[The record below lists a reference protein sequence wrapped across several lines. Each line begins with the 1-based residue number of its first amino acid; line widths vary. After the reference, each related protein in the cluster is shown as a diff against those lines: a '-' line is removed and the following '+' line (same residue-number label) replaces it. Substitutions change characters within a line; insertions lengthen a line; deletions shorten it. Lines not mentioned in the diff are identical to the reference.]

1 MQDTKCLMLTYERLD
16 ILEIVG
22 YVTLDYVGC
31 INTKKSMSCYMLTLA
46 KRVIL
51 WKSSKQII
59 TTSSTVYAK
68 FVACYEAIG

>member
-31 INTKKSMSCYMLTLA
+31 INTKKSMSCYMLTL
-46 KRVIL
+46 K
-51 WKSSKQII
+51 KSYI
-59 TTSSTVYAK
+59 VEK
-68 FVACYEAIG
+68 FQTNHHYIFNGVC